1 MTVIRETYPPLEPNM
16 NEIYRYMGVRGEPD
30 EATKALAL
38 EAVEKIKRAAICRVC
53 YTRLPIERPNENTL
67 VIGSIRTDSV
77 YLGRNLEDCDEA
89 YLFFAT
95 IGIGA
100 DRMIAS
106 ARHTPSK
113 ALAIDASA
121 SALTEAVCNKL
132 NAELKAKALAEGKF
146 LRPRYSA
153 GFADF
158 TLEYQKY
165 FVEMLN
171 TPKTIGVTLRNGTM
185 LFPTKSVSALIGIS
199 DKERTAQWT

>member
-1 MTVIRETYPPLEPNM
+1 MIIIRETYPAPEPNM
-16 NEIYRYMGVRGEPD
+16 NEVYRYMGVKGEPD
-30 EATKALAL
+30 EATRALAA
-38 EAVEKIKRAAICRVC
+38 EAVGKIKQASSCRVC
-53 YTRLPIERPNENTL
+53 YARLPIERPAEDTL
-67 VIGSIRTDSV
+67 VIGSIRTQSV
-77 YLGRNLEDCDEA
+77 YLARNLDGCDEV
-89 YLFFAT
+89 YMFLAT
-95 IGIGA
+95 IGISA

-132 NAELKAKALAEGKF
+132 NAELKERTLAEGKF

-171 TPKTIGVTLRNGTM
+171 TPKNIGVGLRNGTM

-199 DKERTAQWT
+199 DKERKL